1 MTEFKRN
8 DPFKPQQPQI
18 PGVSAPVESKPEPPV
33 PAGFPKETPGDEPL
47 PVWVTVAA
55 VAFLVLVVGFGWW
68 AVASPHRAK
77 TATAQDTAAV
87 DAAGDSSA
95 ATSGSNMPSSPPGAI
110 ATVAEMERPWS
121 ARKFLFNGPAAPV
134 PAMAVK
140 LPGGG
145 YWGFALKEPY
155 GDCKLEFVTDLQK
168 LASKYHYAASHPM
181 VGDPCTLAV
190 YDLAQYG
197 NAPSGLVRGLM
208 VQGTGLRPPLAIEI
222 AARGNEVVAVRM
234 E

>member
-1 MTEFKRN
+1 MSENKRD

-18 PGVSAPVESKPEPPV
+18 PGVAAKVEPKPEPAV
-33 PAGFPKETPGDEPL
+33 PASFPNGAPEDEPL
-47 PVWVTVAA
+47 PIWVTVAA

-77 TATAQDTAAV
+77 TAAAQDTTAV
-87 DAAGDSSA
+87 DSADDSSA
-95 ATSGSNMPSSPPGAI
+95 ATYGSNMPSSPPGAI
-110 ATVAEMERPWS
+110 ASVGEMERPWS
-121 ARKFLFNGPAAPV
+121 ARRFLFNGPAAKV

-140 LPGGG
+140 LPDGG

-155 GDCKLEFVTDLQK
+155 GDCKLEFVTDIQK
-168 LASKYHYAASHPM
+168 LASKYHYAANHPM
-181 VGDPCTLAV
+181 VADPCTLAV

-197 NAPSGLVRGLM
+197 NAPSGLVRGLI
-208 VQGTGLRPPLAIEI
+208 VQGTGLRPPLAIEVT
-222 AARGNEVVAVRM
+222 ARGNEVVAVRM